1 MSIRAYFLLAGAIL
15 FAGVGLGI
23 VFLFERHCG
32 PTFGYYGCDI
42 PTTKIQAEVDP
53 VDSTAR

>member
-1 MSIRAYFLLAGAIL
+1 LAGAIL
-15 FAGVGLGI
+15 FAGAGLGI

-32 PTFGYYGCDI
+32 PAFGYYGCDI